1 MRCSKAQEYLSL
13 EMDGVLPPAVTTSLQ
28 EHLDACGD
36 CRAYRGDL
44 QLGRRL
50 LTATE
55 PSLSDN
61 FEWKLQLRLNQ
72 ALKETAGEVAYP
84 WADQPADSWAWVRN
98 FGAAAAM
105 GLAAVLAVA
114 VFVGPF
120 GQPTPGPAPVSV
132 TRSASLSG
140 DRLPLESRFAVGG
153 QLGRPVST
161 ASPFQQS
168 RTGAGILDRSWSGQ
182 NLDDLRTINRLR
194 AQNEQLGRALFHTQR
209 QLQMMRAQLDSTGKN
224 ALDLHGERE

>member
-13 EMDGVLPPAVTTSLQ
+13 EMDGAVPPDVTAGLQ
-28 EHLDACGD
+28 EHLDACPD
-36 CRAYRGDL
+36 CRVYRHDL

-50 LTATE
+50 LAATE
-55 PSLSDN
+55 PTLSDN
-61 FEWKLQLRLNQ
+61 FDWKLQLRLNQ

-84 WADQPADSWAWVRN
+84 WSEPRVDPWVWVRN

-114 VFVGPF
+114 VFLGPF
-120 GQPTPGPAPVSV
+120 GQPAQGPLVVPSTLPSTLA
-132 TRSASLSG
+132 G
-140 DRLPLESRFAVGG
+140 DRLPLESRFSVGG

-194 AQNEQLGRALFHTQR
+194 AENEQLGKMLFHTQR

-224 ALDLHGERE
+224 ALDLPGESR